1 MQIEDLALRLGLA
14 LAIGFV
20 IGLERGWKE
29 RGEEEGR
36 RAVGLRTLSLVGLL
50 GGVLGVLSLEGDRLF
65 LAAGLLVT
73 GGALAA
79 FIWRA
84 GAAEKDLSATSLVA
98 SILTF
103 VLGAYA
109 VLGDPAVAAGASVA
123 TVILLAHKK
132 LLHGWLER
140 LSWLELRSGLLLGA
154 MTFIALPLLPNR
166 TIDPWDAVNPH
177 EIWLMTILIAA
188 ISFAGYV
195 AVRIAGPKRGL
206 TLAAAL
212 GGLVAST
219 AVTLSLARL
228 AGRNDDH
235 IRLLAGSILASG
247 AVMMVRVLVVTGII
261 NRDLAFAIGPVL
273 LVGAGIIG
281 VIGLFL
287 VRSNP
292 DTAKH
297 GAKGFDLE
305 NPFDLPQ
312 VLRFGALLAVIMFA
326 TVIVRQELG
335 QPGLLGLS
343 ALSGLADVDAL
354 TLSVAKLGEVSPLAI
369 HAILLTVA
377 VNSIAKAIYAWIAGG
392 AKLGLMLLAATAA
405 AIVVCLLVLFRA

>member
-1 MQIEDLALRLGLA
+1 MPFDELALRLGLA
-14 LAIGFV
+14 LAIGFI
-20 IGLERGWKE
+20 IGLERGWKV

-50 GGVLGVLSLEGDRLF
+50 GGVLGVLSLGGDRL
-65 LAAGLLVT
+65 LIASGLLVT
-73 GGALAA
+73 GGTLAA

-123 TVILLAHKK
+123 TVLLLAHKK

-140 LSWLELRSGLLLGA
+140 LSWMELRSGLILGA

-166 TIDPWDAVNPH
+166 AIDPWDAVNPY

-195 AVRIAGPKRGL
+195 AVKVAGPKRGL

-212 GGLVAST
+212 GGLVSST

-228 AGRNDDH
+228 VRRNDSH
-235 IRLLAGSILASG
+235 LRLLAGGILASG
-247 AVMMVRVLVVTGII
+247 CVMMLRVIVIAGLI
-261 NRDLAFAIGPVL
+261 NRELAIAIAPIL
-273 LVGAGIIG
+273 LAATAITG
-281 VIGLFL
+281 VVGLFL
-287 VRSNP
+287 VRSDP
-292 DTAKH
+292 DTSPQ
-297 GAKGFDLE
+297 GAKGFELQ

-312 VLRFGALLAVIMFA
+312 VLRFGGLLAVIMFA
-326 TVIVRQELG
+326 TVVVRREFG

-369 HAILLTVA
+369 HAILITVA

-392 AKLGLMLLAATAA
+392 SKLGLMLLAATGA
-405 AIVVCLLVLFRA
+405 AIAVCALILFRT